1 MTAGRM
7 AAPAAQPHRHTAAWH
22 ADAVPT
28 ALITGPT
35 SGIGRAFADALAA
48 EGYDLIL
55 VSRDEGRL
63 QQTAKH
69 LSTAHGVAAEVFPA
83 DLGDLDDTRRVEER
97 IRLGPV
103 DMLVNNAGFGL
114 NNTFPTAPVEEEQ
127 RSMDVLIR
135 AVMRLTHA
143 ALQPMLDAGRGDII
157 NVSSVAGY
165 TVRGTYAAHKAWVI
179 NFSSWAGIR
188 YRPSG
193 VRVMA
198 LCPGFV
204 RTEFHQR
211 MNADMSGIE
220 SWLWLEA
227 EPVVRAALKDL
238 RAGKVVSVP
247 SVRYKVLSRLACV
260 APRRMVEKA
269 ARRGRR

>member
-1 MTAGRM
+1 
-7 AAPAAQPHRHTAAWH
+7 
-22 ADAVPT
+22 VPT

-55 VSRDEGRL
+55 VSRDEARL
-63 QQTAKH
+63 RQTADD
-69 LSTAHGVAAEVFPA
+69 LTAAHNIAAEVFPA

-103 DMLVNNAGFGL
+103 EMLVNNAGFGL
-114 NNTFPTAPVEEEQ
+114 NQTFPTADVDEEQ

-143 ALQPMLDAGRGDII
+143 ALGPMLEAGRGDIV
-157 NVSSVAGY
+157 NVASVAGY
-165 TVRGTYAAHKAWVI
+165 TIRGTYAAHKAWVI

-188 YRPSG
+188 FKPSG

-204 RTEFHQR
+204 HTEFHQR
-211 MNADMSGIE
+211 MDADMSGIE
-220 SWLWLEA
+220 SWLWLDA
-227 EPVVRAALKDL
+227 EPVVRTALKDL

-247 SVRYKVLSRLACV
+247 SVRYKVLSTLARV
-260 APRRMVEKA
+260 APRRLVEKA

>member
-1 MTAGRM
+1 M
-7 AAPAAQPHRHTAAWH
+7 PPWH

-35 SGIGRAFADALAA
+35 SGLGRAFADALAA
-48 EGYDLIL
+48 EGYDLVL
-55 VSRDEGRL
+55 VSRDETRL
-63 QQTAKH
+63 RQTAKE
-69 LSTAHGVAAEVFPA
+69 LTAAHGVEAEVFLA
-83 DLGDLDDTRRVEER
+83 DLADLDDTRRVEER

-103 DMLVNNAGFGL
+103 EMLVNNAGFGL
-114 NNTFPTAPVEEEQ
+114 NKTFPTADIDDEQ
-127 RSMDVLIR
+127 RLMDVLVR

-143 ALQPMLDAGRGDII
+143 ALGPMLEAGRGDIV

-188 YRPSG
+188 FGSSG

-211 MNADMSGIE
+211 MGADMSGIDR
-220 SWLWLEA
+220 WLWLDA
-227 EPVVRAALKDL
+227 QPVVRAALKDL

-247 SVRYKVLSRLACV
+247 SGRYKMLSTLARV
-260 APRRMVEKA
+260 APRRLVEKA